1 MADWP
6 RGVGLLRLATVDS
19 TNEEARRRAIAGEA
33 GPLWIMAETQTGGR
47 GRQGRAW
54 APAPGNLFA
63 TLLIRPDMSA
73 ADAARLSFAACLAVG
88 DLIEAEGGAAE
99 MKWPND
105 PLLNGRKVAGVLLE
119 GTGAGDRLDWLAIGI
134 GVNLADYPPADPD
147 AAHPPTSLRAA
158 TGRAIAP
165 GDALTIIAASL
176 ATWTETLR
184 RDGFAPLRDAWLS
197 RAVKLGQVI
206 TARLPGREITGVY
219 EDVDETGALILR
231 AKGVR
236 HQIHAADIYFA

>member
-6 RGVGLLRLATVDS
+6 QGVGFVRLGTVDS
-19 TNEEARRRAIAGEA
+19 TNEEARRRAEAGEA
-33 GPLWIMAETQTGGR
+33 GPLWIMADQQTGGR

-54 APAPGNLFA
+54 EPVMGNLFA
-63 TLLIRPDMSA
+63 TLLIKPKTRA

-88 DLIEAEGGAAE
+88 DLLEAEGCTAQ

-105 PLLNGRKVAGVLLE
+105 PLLNGGKVAGVLLE
-119 GTGAGDRLDWLAIGI
+119 GSGAGDRLDWLAIGI
-134 GVNLADYPPADPD
+134 GVNLADCPPGEPD

-158 TGRAIAP
+158 TGRLVSTE
-165 GDALTIIAASL
+165 DALTVIAASL
-176 ATWTETLR
+176 HKWEMVLA
-184 RDGFAPLRDAWLS
+184 RDGFGPLRDAWLS
-197 RAVKLGQVI
+197 RAVKIGETI
-206 TARLPGREITGVY
+206 TARLPGKSLTGVF

-236 HQIHAADIYFA
+236 HQIHAADIFFA